1 MNLQVESVGDVTF
14 VVVPGRT
21 LDASNTAKF
30 KAAVAPL
37 IKAHKALVFDLAEV
51 EFMDSSGLGS
61 LLSCLRQV
69 TGAGGDMKLCNMG
82 KTVRVLC
89 EVVRMHRVFDILD
102 SREAAAAAFQA

>member
-1 MNLQVESVGDVTF
+1 MNLQVETIGDVTF
-14 VVVPGRT
+14 VLLPGRN

-30 KAAVAPL
+30 KAEVAPL
-37 IKAHKALVFDLAEV
+37 IKTHKAMVFDLADV
-51 EFMDSSGLGS
+51 EFMDSSGLGA

-69 TGAGGDMKLCNMG
+69 TAAGGDMKLCNMG

-102 SREAAAAAFQA
+102 SREAAIAAFAA

>member
-1 MNLQVESVGDVTF
+1 MNLQVETVGGVTF
-14 VVVPGRT
+14 VLLPGRT

-30 KAAVAPL
+30 KSEVAPL
-37 IKAHKALVFDLAEV
+37 IKAHKHMVFDLAGV
-51 EFMDSSGLGS
+51 EFMDSSGLGA

-69 TGAGGDMKLCNMG
+69 TAQKGDMKLCNMG

-102 SREAAAAAFQA
+102 SREAAIAAFAA